1 MVTNRNSVVLSLEN
15 HLFFSRMMKEHAIFL
30 EVSFAGM
37 NQHIAKEADRYKVQF
52 EKILNHAINYKT
64 SDIHILMKQKCSISF
79 RQHGDLVLYDTFES
93 HIGLKLFNYI
103 L

>member
-37 NQHIAKEADRYKVQF
+37 NQHIAKEADRYKVKSGS
-52 EKILNHAINYKT
+52 ETKSWRIVKRYH
-64 SDIHILMKQKCSISF
+64 SIC
-79 RQHGDLVLYDTFES
+79 
-93 HIGLKLFNYI
+93 
-103 L
+103 